1 MEKLTRDEIAR
12 AFLYETA
19 MFDNPAEIKANPEHW
34 LVKAAYKAAD
44 KLLHPRGQEMTV
56 ARKLRR

>member
-19 MFDNPAEIKANPEHW
+19 MFDNPAEIKAKLDEVVHEFFTKLKPVDPE
-34 LVKAAYKAAD
+34 KGFD
-44 KLLHPRGQEMTV
+44 
-56 ARKLRR
+56 